1 MRITIPVSGDG
12 DAWMSHMPEINFN
25 PESML
30 DANGKIILS
39 KVTDLLH
46 QANKFHEEQFGRQM
60 FMIGSGDG
68 FNTYSMTVEFLRQL
82 AAVTHWIE
90 NRPGSKAHVSS
101 NESMQ
106 DRRLERRMSRD
117 QVAFCR
123 IDIRNVSTGV
133 KFIIGYGNPMNKV
146 IGNCEGGAREFA
158 IYVTR
163 IILNLAE
170 TVNALSRDKNAGL
183 RVSVEGRDQN
193 LIPEARRR
201 EADGRMRDRRREANA
216 KRTTCANNV
225 GGFCSP
231 SCPSCPCYHNGKC
244 VELEV

>member
-12 DAWMSHMPEINFN
+12 DAWMSHMPEINFD

-183 RVSVEGRDQN
+183 RVSVEGRDPN

-216 KRTTCANNV
+216 KRTTCASNV